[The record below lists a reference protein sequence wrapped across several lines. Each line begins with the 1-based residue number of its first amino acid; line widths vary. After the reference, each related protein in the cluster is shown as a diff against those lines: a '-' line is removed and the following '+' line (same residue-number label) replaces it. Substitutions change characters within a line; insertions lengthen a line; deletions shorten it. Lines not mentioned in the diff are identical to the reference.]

1 MHVFPNPVTYINY
14 INYLYIN
21 FAVVNPVTYHSLYG
35 FAVGTRMVLQVLWEF
50 PIPGM
55 ENTLSMT

>member
-1 MHVFPNPVTYINY
+1 MYGHFSC
-14 INYLYIN
+14 
-21 FAVVNPVTYHSLYG
+21 YHSLYG

-55 ENTLSMT
+55 ENILSMVM